1 MKPARFKWLSQNENL
16 SSLSMDLLLYDR
28 DLLHE
33 IVKQHFVLKKSVY
46 YLNEISLTLLLM
58 FSLYIIVAVASM
70 RVSLGAIWKL
80 YY

>member
-1 MKPARFKWLSQNENL
+1 MKSARFKWLSQNESL

-28 DLLHE
+28 ELLHE
-33 IVKQHFVLKKSVY
+33 IVKLHFVLKKSVY

-70 RVSLGAIWKL
+70 RVCLGAIWKL